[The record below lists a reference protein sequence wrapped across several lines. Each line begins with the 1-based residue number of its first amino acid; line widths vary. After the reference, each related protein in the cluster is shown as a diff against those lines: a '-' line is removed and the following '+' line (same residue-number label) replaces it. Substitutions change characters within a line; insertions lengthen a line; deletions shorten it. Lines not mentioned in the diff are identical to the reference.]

1 MRPFSGFSILSGKR
15 TDLPVFRGIPVFQGV
30 DPVAYDR
37 REVVGRQVFHA
48 KSFPDRF
55 LRRFASCYARRL
67 RPRPAGS
74 ARCAAMSRF
83 LIVNTDYSGF
93 LTELYAGHP
102 GLEHASYAE
111 QLAVRNA
118 SLFGVS
124 DFYPRNLVDLGH
136 PAVEFSINN
145 RAMQTAWARE
155 HGLKLPVASAPRLVL
170 RRGILP
176 WLVRDQSVWME
187 QVLAAQIEEFRPDV
201 VLTHSLSDLRPAF
214 WKRTRNHYRLLAG
227 QIASPLSTDIDL
239 TPFDLMLSSL
249 PNFVE
254 RFRQAGLRAE
264 LFRLAFDPVVLEK
277 LQQREGSDGKAS
289 TIDVSF
295 VGSLSPH
302 HAGRLEWLEEVC
314 RQAPVQVWGQGVGS
328 LPHDSAIRQAFR
340 GAAWGID
347 MFDIL
352 HRSRISLNHH
362 IGISG
367 PYANNMRL
375 YETTGVGA
383 LLLTDWK
390 ENLVEMFEPD
400 DEVAT
405 YRTPAE
411 CVQAINYYLNHE
423 AERAQTAR
431 AGHERTM
438 RQHTYRQRMA
448 QLVELVEGLL

>member
-1 MRPFSGFSILSGKR
+1 
-15 TDLPVFRGIPVFQGV
+15 
-30 DPVAYDR
+30 
-37 REVVGRQVFHA
+37 
-48 KSFPDRF
+48 
-55 LRRFASCYARRL
+55 
-67 RPRPAGS
+67 
-74 ARCAAMSRF
+74 
-83 LIVNTDYSGF
+83 
-93 LTELYAGHP
+93 
-102 GLEHASYAE
+102 
-111 QLAVRNA
+111 
-118 SLFGVS
+118 
-124 DFYPRNLVDLGH
+124 
-136 PAVEFSINN
+136 
-145 RAMQTAWARE
+145 
-155 HGLKLPVASAPRLVL
+155 
-170 RRGILP
+170 
-176 WLVRDQSVWME
+176 ME

-214 WKRTRNHYRLLAG
+214 WKRMRNHYRLLVG

-264 LFRLAFDPVVLEK
+264 LFRLAFDPMVLEK
-277 LQQREGSDGKAS
+277 LQQRVGSDARES

-314 RQAPVQVWGQGVGS
+314 RQAPVQVWGQGAGS
-328 LPHDSAIRQAFR
+328 LPHGSAIRKAFR

-347 MFDIL
+347 MFDL
-352 HRSRISLNHH
+352 LRRSRISLNHH

-390 ENLVEMFEPD
+390 ENLAEMFEPG

-405 YRTPAE
+405 
-411 CVQAINYYLNHE
+411 LSDSGGM
-423 AERAQTAR
+423 RAGDRLLFEPRSRARQTAR
-431 AGHERTM
+431 AGHERTL

-448 QLVELVEGLL
+448 QLVEIVEGLL